1 MTGFNVKSLTIT
13 ALILT
18 TLCHP
23 AIYGQQ
29 VPLANAFAHN
39 DYFHDRPLFDA
50 LDNGYT
56 NIEADVFL
64 RDGELIVAHLNPY
77 FKSGRTLENL
87 YLKPLA
93 ERIARNGGQV
103 YKGYAVPLTLMID
116 IKTDANRTYK
126 VLKVL
131 LEKYNEIFTRYSN
144 GTIYNGP
151 VVAVISG
158 NKPYQAIA
166 EEKTRLAFIDADLRY
181 VATMSNLNL
190 YTMASCKYAKIIKW
204 TGHGPMPAYE
214 KMRLKDYV
222 AQAHRSGQKVRLWA
236 SPESSTVWHELL
248 NCGVD
253 LINTDKLAM
262 LRGYLT
268 NNSPLY
274 ANIANQPTA
283 Q

>member
-1 MTGFNVKSLTIT
+1 M
-13 ALILT
+13 
-18 TLCHP
+18 TLCHL

-39 DYFHDRPLFDA
+39 DYFHERPLFDA

-56 NIEADVFL
+56 YIEADVFL
-64 RDGELIVAHLNPY
+64 KDGELIVAHLNPY

-103 YKGYAVPLTLMID
+103 YKGYAAPLTLMID
-116 IKTDANRTYK
+116 IKTDADRTYSA
-126 VLKVL
+126 LKVL
-131 LEKYNEIFTRYSN
+131 LEKYKDIFTRCSN
-144 GTIYNGP
+144 GAVYNGP
-151 VVAVISG
+151 VIAVISG

-166 EEKTRLAFIDADLRY
+166 AEKTRLAFIDADLRSI
-181 VATMSNLNL
+181 ATMSNLDV
-190 YTMASCKYAKIIKW
+190 YTMASCKYAKLIKW
-204 TGHGPMPAYE
+204 TGHGPMPANE
-214 KMRLKDYV
+214 RLKLKAYV

-236 SPESSTVWHELL
+236 SPESSTVWRELL

-268 NNSPLY
+268 NNAPLY
-274 ANIANQPTA
+274 ANVAD
-283 Q
+283 